1 MSTHPHPGLPPE
13 GEGENG
19 SKCGRQQDARSHP
32 DLFPEGAE
40 ISSSPPLARYA
51 DRAANWAVIALGF
64 SIPISVALDNVLL
77 AVALAG
83 WLAGGNYKNKLLI
96 IKDNYISAAALVLFA
111 LLLAGTLYGD
121 RGAGDAAN
129 YLGKYADLLFIPIF
143 LFLFRDP
150 ATRRTALRAFA
161 ASLLLVL
168 VLSYLTKAGLV
179 PKNPLTMGTPDYPVV
194 FKLHLTHNILM
205 AYAAFLFT
213 SLALTASSAKVR
225 LGWAILAVLAAL
237 NVTMMVQGATGYLVF
252 FGLAL
257 LVGFDRYGWRGLG
270 LAAILITLFAGALT
284 LVPGPF
290 RERVDLITKEIRGW
304 RTDRPAHSSAGLRL
318 EFYRNTLAIIAE
330 HPVIGVG
337 TGGLPKAYA
346 GKTQGTGVTETR
358 NPHNEFLNIT
368 VQIGLIGLA
377 ALLSL
382 FYVQWRHATHIGSP
396 FERHLAR
403 GLVLTMVVGCM
414 FNSLLLDHTEG
425 LLYAWLT
432 GLLYAGVESGKKGN
446 GEWRVGSGE

>member
-1 MSTHPHPGLPPE
+1 MGDGMNAFPRPGSSRDE
-13 GEGENG
+13 GRVEAYG
-19 SKCGRQQDARSHP
+19 P
-32 DLFPEGAE
+32 V
-40 ISSSPPLARYA
+40 ARYA
-51 DRAANWAVIALGF
+51 NRIARWSAIALGF

-77 AVALAG
+77 ALVLAG
-83 WLAGGNYKNKLLI
+83 WFVGAAYKYKLLI
-96 IKDNYISAAALVLFA
+96 IKNNILPAAALALFA

-121 RGAGDAAN
+121 RAPGDAAN

-150 ATRRTALRAFA
+150 ATRRAALRAFA
-161 ASLLLVL
+161 ASLSLVL

-194 FKLHLTHNILM
+194 FKLHLTQNILM

-213 SLALTASSAKVR
+213 WLGLTSPSRKARVLWAMLAM
-225 LGWAILAVLAAL
+225 LAAF
-237 NVTMMVQGATGYLVF
+237 NVTMMVKGATGYLVF

-257 LVGFDRYGWRGLG
+257 LVSLDRHGMRGLA
-270 LAAILITLFAGALT
+270 LAAVSIAVFAAAMT

-290 RERVDLITKEIRGW
+290 RERVDLIAKEIRNLK
-304 RTDRPAHSSAGLRL
+304 TDRPAQSSTGLRL

-337 TGGLPKAYA
+337 TGGLPRAYA
-346 GKTQGTGVTETR
+346 GKTQGTGETETR

-368 VQIGLIGLA
+368 VQIGLVGLA
-377 ALLSL
+377 ALLFL
-382 FYVQWRHATHIGSP
+382 FYVQWRQAARIVSP

-403 GLVLTMVVGCM
+403 GLVLTMVIGCM

-425 LLYAWLT
+425 LFYAWLT
-432 GLLYAGVESGKKGN
+432 GLLYAGVESGKMGN
-446 GEWRVGSGE
+446 WEWEVGSRE